1 MHVLESDL
9 QQIIFGRLT
18 WEAIPYHDPILVATF
33 IAVVLGGG
41 ALLGAVTYYGKWGYL
56 WNEWFTSVDHKRI
69 GIMYGILAI
78 VMLLRGF
85 ADAIMMLTQKAI
97 AFGPNEGYLPPHH
110 FDQVFTAHG
119 VIMIFFFAMPL
130 ITGGDELRHAAADR
144 RPRRRLPV
152 PEQLQLLD
160 DRRRGDHHHA
170 VPVRRRVRPHRM
182 AGVSAAVGGGLQS
195 GGGRRLLHMGTT
207 GSRRRHD
214 VIRDKSDR
222 HDREDA
228 RTGHDDDEAAR
239 VHLDHALP
247 QR

>member
-1 MHVLESDL
+1 MFSNLDL

-18 WEAIPYHDPILVATF
+18 WEAIPYHEPILIATF
-33 IAVVLGGG
+33 IAVVLGGS
-41 ALLGAVTYYGKWGYL
+41 ALVGAVTYFGKWGYL

-130 ITGGDELRHAAADR
+130 VTGRDELHHAAADR

-160 DRRRGDHHHA
+160 D
-170 VPVRRRVRPHRM
+170 
-182 AGVSAAVGGGLQS
+182 
-195 GGGRRLLHMGTT
+195 GGR
-207 GSRRRHD
+207 
-214 VIRDKSDR
+214 
-222 HDREDA
+222 A
-228 RTGHDDDEAAR
+228 R
-239 VHLDHALP
+239 
-247 QR
+247 